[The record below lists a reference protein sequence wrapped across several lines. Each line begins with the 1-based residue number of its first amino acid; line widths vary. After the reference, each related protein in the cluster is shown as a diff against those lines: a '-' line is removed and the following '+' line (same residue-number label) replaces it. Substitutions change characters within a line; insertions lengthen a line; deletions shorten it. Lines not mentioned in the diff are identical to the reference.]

1 MLDFGIDNVRGG
13 QYDELF
19 FTKERHLQLKKK
31 IGSRFDKC
39 FNCLGNHRIRKC
51 EKPIEIDEELNEMV
65 QEILEGDSSG
75 RILAKKLSQL
85 TFRGWKDRSKRSGRR
100 WAACSANADGTW
112 WWIRA
117 GRVRKLLHHLY
128 SRRLLCS
135 WILHVHLSG
144 SHKIWRQKF
153 EGFFQ
158 NWALK
163 ICNFYV

>member
-19 FTKERHLQLKKK
+19 FTKERHLQLKKR
-31 IGSRFDKC
+31 IGSRFDMC

-85 TFRGWKDRSKRSGRR
+85 TFRG
-100 WAACSANADGTW
+100 
-112 WWIRA
+112 
-117 GRVRKLLHHLY
+117 
-128 SRRLLCS
+128 
-135 WILHVHLSG
+135 
-144 SHKIWRQKF
+144 
-153 EGFFQ
+153 
-158 NWALK
+158 
-163 ICNFYV
+163 